1 MIKLLLIKAA
11 HQIKPIIP
19 PIIWLFIR
27 KYLMPDYPKVF
38 EGVYSTL
45 GDVKESGY
53 NSLDSLEKIYD
64 QTLQRLSTYN
74 NSKLPE
80 SNLQSPI
87 ANLLPLVVALALE
100 DKERISILDYGGGMG
115 ISYLNCLSAL
125 QGSNI
130 TNIDYHIVDLEDT
143 IEYGMKIYP
152 EDMAIHFHRDVPEAL
167 KDVDIVYI
175 GSTLQYID
183 DYKVLIQR
191 LAKLTPRYILLTD
204 YFTSEA
210 ETFATAQVNMSGRRM
225 AYWIFNLSE
234 IVELVAQQGYKKI
247 YETKNHQP
255 LHNLPDEFRIDDTR
269 NLLFS
274 RKV

>member
-1 MIKLLLIKAA
+1 MIKLIFIKTA

-19 PIIWLFIR
+19 PIIWIFVR
-27 KYLMPDYPKVF
+27 KYFMPDYPKVF

-53 NSLDSLEKIYD
+53 NTSNSLENIYD
-64 QTLQRLSTYN
+64 ETLQKLNTYN
-74 NSKLPE
+74 NSKLPK
-80 SNLQSPI
+80 SNLQNPI
-87 ANLLPLVVALALE
+87 ANLLPLVVALVGD

-115 ISYLNCLSAL
+115 TSYLNCLSAMR
-125 QGSNI
+125 GSNV
-130 TNIDYHIVDLEDT
+130 TKIDHHIVDLEDT
-143 IEYGMKIYP
+143 IEYGIKLYP
-152 EDMAIHFHRDVPEAL
+152 KDMGIHFHRDIPVAL
-167 KDVDIVYI
+167 KNVDIVYI
-175 GSTLQYID
+175 GSTLQYIN
-183 DYKVLIQR
+183 DYQALIQR
-191 LAKLTPRYILLTD
+191 LAKLTPKYILLTD

-210 ETFATAQVNMSGRRM
+210 ETFATAQVNMKGRRM

-234 IVELVAQQGYKKI
+234 IVELITQQGYKKI